1 MTALPPPQPQH
12 AAVRSEPIAPAPPQQ
27 TQPQFHTPAPT
38 PAPTQPQFAPPPA
51 PHATLP
57 IPVAIG
63 AIVVLTASL
72 IVSKLLL
79 DALVGLEWPVAVYV
93 ALLTGVGYGP
103 SMAWCLYASKR
114 WGSGSLARDAGLTPR
129 WSDLGWAP
137 VIWLSTLGV
146 QAAVI
151 GIILAVDI
159 PISSNTDGVTEL
171 QADRTYVVAIVIAA
185 VIAAPL
191 VEEIVFRG
199 VVMRALLSRVAV
211 VPTIAIQG
219 FLFGAAHVDPV
230 RGVGNIGLVIVLT
243 AVGCSFGAAAY
254 WLRRIGP
261 TILAHAIYNGV
272 VLTVILSG
280 LADRLDS

>member
-1 MTALPPPQPQH
+1 MTALPPPSPSSAAGAVSWDHNDRAQPGQ
-12 AAVRSEPIAPAPPQQ
+12 RAPAP
-27 TQPQFHTPAPT
+27 H
-38 PAPTQPQFAPPPA
+38 FAPPPP
-51 PHATLP
+51 PHSTLP

-63 AIVVLTASL
+63 AIAVLTASL
-72 IVSKLLL
+72 IASKFLL

-93 ALLTGVGYGP
+93 ALLTAVGYVP
-103 SMAWCLYASKR
+103 SIAWCVYASRR
-114 WGSGSLARDAGLTPR
+114 WGSGHLRRDAGLTPR

-137 VIWLSTLGV
+137 VIWLATLGV
-146 QAAVI
+146 QAVVI
-151 GIILAVDI
+151 GVVMAVDI

-199 VVMRALLSRVAV
+199 VVMRALLSKMAV
-211 VPTIAIQG
+211 VPTLAIQG
-219 FLFGAAHVDPV
+219 VLFGLAHIDPV
-230 RGVGNIGLVIVLT
+230 RGVGNVGLVIVLS

-261 TILAHAIYNGV
+261 TVVAHAIYNGV
-272 VLTVILSG
+272 VLTVILTG
-280 LADRLDS
+280 LADRLQS

>member
-1 MTALPPPQPQH
+1 MTALPPPLPQH
-12 AAVRSEPIAPAPPQQ
+12 AAVRGEPIAA
-27 TQPQFHTPAPT
+27 
-38 PAPTQPQFAPPPA
+38 APTQQPQPPYRTQSPPQFAPPPA

-63 AIVVLTASL
+63 AIAVLTASL

-103 SMAWCLYASKR
+103 SMAWCLYASTR
-114 WGSGSLARDAGLTPR
+114 WGSGNLARDSGLTPR

-146 QAAVI
+146 QAAAV

-199 VVMRALLSRVAV
+199 VVMRALLSKLAV

-243 AVGCSFGAAAY
+243 VVGCSFGAAAY

-280 LADRLDS
+280 LADRLGS

>member
-1 MTALPPPQPQH
+1 MTALPPPSPSTGAVGWDRNDQAQPVQRN
-12 AAVRSEPIAPAPPQQ
+12 A
-27 TQPQFHTPAPT
+27 
-38 PAPTQPQFAPPPA
+38 PQFAPPPP

-63 AIVVLTASL
+63 AIAVLTASL
-72 IVSKLLL
+72 IASKLLL

-93 ALLTGVGYGP
+93 ALLTAVGYGP
-103 SMAWCLYASKR
+103 SIAWCIYASRR
-114 WGSGSLARDAGLTPR
+114 WGSGHLARDAGLTPK
-129 WSDLGWAP
+129 WADLGWAP

-151 GIILAVDI
+151 AIITAIDI

-171 QADRTYVVAIVIAA
+171 QAARTYVVAIVIAA

-199 VVMRALLSRVAV
+199 VVMRALLSKMAVA
-211 VPTIAIQG
+211 PTLAIQG
-219 FLFGAAHVDPV
+219 VLFGLAHVDPV
-230 RGVGNIGLVIVLT
+230 RGVGNVGLVIVLT

-261 TILAHAIYNGV
+261 TVLAHAIYNGV

-280 LADRLDS
+280 LADRLQS